1 MAQQAVTI
9 RDVARKAGVAVS
21 TASRALGEGSASPAT
36 RSKVRQAARELHFV
50 PNMAARQLTSGRS
63 NIVAIVI
70 TESPDFA
77 FRDAFISDIVS
88 RLMGSFSKAN
98 LLPFLVLIAPTDAD
112 GFIRLLR
119 NSGAEGMVVVSFHY
133 SKRFATIIKASG
145 KPTVFVGKPPVGM
158 NYPYVDPDQ
167 IQGGYLAG
175 QLLVSRGRRHI
186 AFIEGPVDMQSPAG
200 KNLRTEGCVM
210 ALKEAS
216 LEPVAILPGPYSFE
230 HGIEA
235 MAAILDAH
243 PTVDGVFAQSDQI
256 AAGALHALHQR
267 GKRVPQDV
275 AVIGFD
281 DFHIAS
287 ATSPRLTT
295 VAQPLTQLAQAATD
309 MLIHR
314 LATGEWKTTVQIFP
328 VTLVTRE
335 SA

>member
-1 MAQQAVTI
+1 MAQQTVTI

-36 RSKVRQAARELHFV
+36 RSKVRQAAQELHFV

-63 NIVAIVI
+63 NVVAIVI
-70 TESPDFA
+70 TEAPDFV
-77 FRDAFISDIVS
+77 FRDAFISGIVS
-88 RLMGSFSKAN
+88 RLMGAFSRAN

-119 NSGAEGMVVVSFHY
+119 DSGADGMVVVSFHY

-158 NYPYVDPDQ
+158 NYPYVDPDSV
-167 IQGGYLAG
+167 QGGYIAG
-175 QLLVSRGRRHI
+175 RVLTDRGRQRI
-186 AFIEGPVDMQSPAG
+186 AIIEGPSDMQSPG
-200 KNLRTEGCVM
+200 GNKERTEGCTM
-210 ALKEAS
+210 ALREAN
-216 LEPVAILPGPYSFE
+216 LEPVAALPGPYSFE

-235 MAAILDAH
+235 MNAILDAH
-243 PTVDGVFAQSDQI
+243 PEVDGVFAHSDQI
-256 AAGALHALHQR
+256 AAGALHVLHQR

-275 AVIGFD
+275 SVVGFD
-281 DFHIAS
+281 DFQIAS

-309 MLIHR
+309 MLIYR
-314 LATGEWKTTVQIFP
+314 LKTGEWKTTAEIFP
-328 VTLVTRE
+328 VKLVTRE
-335 SA
+335 SV